1 MTTPSD
7 NNNFGVNFYGS
18 EKLPDST
25 ELVAQFQKIVD
36 NRFARWIMLK
46 MTDQKKFEH
55 VLGVFAGVEEPLS
68 VKESAEARILES
80 ALKRGMK
87 TFNVSNMDLVKDAL
101 REKYVRKGVALTLRS
116 VAKYG
121 ITKPQIFD
129 APLMIVWNTTKQCNL
144 NCKHCYA
151 NAGPKNPDELTL
163 EQKLKVIDMFDE
175 AGVTMIAFSGGE
187 PLMSPDF
194 WKIAEYA
201 SKKGMYTTIA
211 TNGTLLT
218 KGIVDKLADVG
229 VKYIEI
235 SLDSADPAIHNEFR
249 GQPLA
254 WERTV
259 EGIKNVVAKGVFD
272 NAIATTATKYNY
284 KKMDEMLDL
293 AIQLKVKRFI
303 VFNFVPTGRGK
314 EIINEDLTPKERE
327 DLLTFLYDKWQAK
340 VGPDIFSTSPEY
352 SRIGINKVLEG
363 TGKTYAP
370 THFATMETGS
380 NGIAMAEFIGG
391 CGAGR
396 IYAALED
403 NGDLEPCV
411 FLPIR
416 VGNVLKQGLK
426 DIWENSKV
434 LKDLRNRDALEGVC
448 GTCPFK
454 YSCGGCRARAYGYY
468 GDYMQSDPG
477 CLLNE
482 KAYEEVIIKLDS
494 EYRGNL
500 RDENLATISPD

>member
-1 MTTPSD
+1 MTPEPKNES
-7 NNNFGVNFYGS
+7 FGVNFYGS

-36 NRFARWIMLK
+36 NRFARWIMTR
-46 MTDQKKFEH
+46 MTEQKKFEH
-55 VLGVFAGVEEPLS
+55 ILGVFAGVES
-68 VKESAEARILES
+68 TRNVKESTQSKVLEA

-87 TFNVSNMDLVKDAL
+87 TFHIENMEIIKGAL
-101 REKYVRKGVALTLRS
+101 KEKYVRKGVALTLRS

-129 APLMIVWNTTKQCNL
+129 APLMIVWNTTKLCNL
-144 NCKHCYA
+144 HCKHCYA
-151 NAGPKNPDELTL
+151 NAGVKSHDEMTL
-163 EQKLKVIDMFDE
+163 EQKLQVIDKFDK

-201 SKKGMYTTIA
+201 SSKGIYTTIA

-218 KGIVDKLADVG
+218 KSVVNRLAEVGI
-229 VKYIEI
+229 KYIEV

-249 GQPLA
+249 GQQMA

-259 EGIKNVVAKGVFD
+259 EGIKNVVEKGVFD

-284 KKMDEMLDL
+284 KNMDKMLDL
-293 AIQLKVKRFI
+293 AISLKVKRFI

-314 EIINEDLTPKERE
+314 GIINEDLSPKERE

-340 VGPDIFSTSPEY
+340 LGPEIYSTSPEY
-352 SRIGINKVLEG
+352 SRIGINKILDG
-363 TGKTYAP
+363 TGKTYSP
-370 THFATMETGS
+370 THFVPMDAGS
-380 NGIAMAEFIGG
+380 NGIAMAEFLGG

-411 FLPIR
+411 FLPIK
-416 VGNVLKQGLK
+416 VGNVLKG
-426 DIWENSKV
+426 DFNEIWRNSKV
-434 LKDLRNRDALEGVC
+434 LQDLRSRDGLEGVC

-454 YSCGGCRARAYGYY
+454 YSCGGCRARAYGYF

-477 CLLNE
+477 CVLNE
-482 KAYEEVIIKLDS
+482 KAYEEVVIRLSGEEQVGIK
-494 EYRGNL
+494 
-500 RDENLATISPD
+500 DEDIATVPTN

>member
-1 MTTPSD
+1 MSPSQTEG
-7 NNNFGVNFYGS
+7 NFGTNFYGS

-36 NRFARWIMLK
+36 NRFARWIMTR
-46 MTDQKKFEH
+46 MTEQKKFEH
-55 VLGVFAGVEEPLS
+55 ILGVFAGVE
-68 VKESAEARILES
+68 SARNKREYTQSKIMEA
-80 ALKRGMK
+80 ALRRGMK
-87 TFNVSNMDLVKDAL
+87 MFHVENLDLAKDAL
-101 REKYVRKGVALTLRS
+101 KEKYVRKGVALTLRS

-129 APLMIVWNTTKQCNL
+129 APLMIVWNTTKLCNL
-144 NCKHCYA
+144 HCKHCYA
-151 NAGPKNPDELTL
+151 NAGPKSPDEMTL
-163 EQKLKVIDMFDE
+163 EQKLQVIDKFDE
-175 AGVTMIAFSGGE
+175 AGVTIISFSGGE

-201 SKKGMYTTIA
+201 SSKGIYTTIA

-218 KGIVDKLADVG
+218 RSVVDRLAEVG
-229 VKYIEI
+229 VKYVEI
-235 SLDSADPAIHNEFR
+235 SLDSADPATHNEFR
-249 GQPLA
+249 GQAMA

-259 EGIKNVVAKGVFD
+259 EGIKNVVARGAFD
-272 NAIATTATKYNY
+272 TAIATTATKYNY
-284 KKMDEMLDL
+284 KNMDKMLDL
-293 AIQLKVKRFI
+293 AISLRVKRFI

-314 EIINEDLTPKERE
+314 EIINEDLTPRERE
-327 DLLTFLYDKWQAK
+327 ELLTFLYDKWQEK
-340 VGPDIFSTSPEY
+340 VGPEIYSTSPEY

-363 TGKTYAP
+363 TGKTYSP
-370 THFATMETGS
+370 THFVPLDAGQ
-380 NGIAMAEFIGG
+380 NGIGFAEFLGG

-411 FLPIR
+411 FLPVK
-416 VGNVLKQGLK
+416 VGNVLKEDFK
-426 DIWENSKV
+426 EIWQHSNV
-434 LKDLRNRDALEGVC
+434 LLDLRDRDSLKGVC

-477 CLLNE
+477 CVLNE
-482 KAYEEVIIKLDS
+482 KAFEEVVIKLNS
-494 EYRGNL
+494 EEQESNKI
-500 RDENLATISPD
+500 ENLAAVPSN

>member
-1 MTTPSD
+1 MTVPSD
-7 NNNFGVNFYGS
+7 DKNFGVNFYGS

-25 ELVAQFQKIVD
+25 QLVAQFQKIVD
-36 NRFARWIMLK
+36 NRFARWIMMK

-55 VLGVFAGVEEPLS
+55 VLGVFAGVEEPLG
-68 VKESAEARILES
+68 VKESAEAKILES
-80 ALKRGMK
+80 ALRRGMK
-87 TFNVSNMDLVKDAL
+87 TFNVSNMDLIRDAL
-101 REKYVRKGVALTLRS
+101 KEKYVRKGVALTLRS

-144 NCKHCYA
+144 HCKHCYA
-151 NAGPKNPDELTL
+151 NAGPKSPDELTL

-218 KGIVDKLADVG
+218 KGIVDRLADVG
-229 VKYIEI
+229 IKYIEI
-235 SLDSADPAIHNEFR
+235 SLDSADPEVHNEFR

-327 DLLTFLYDKWQAK
+327 ELLTFLYDKWQAK

-477 CLLNE
+477 CVLNE
-482 KAYEEVIIKLDS
+482 KAYEEVVIKLDN
-494 EYRGNL
+494 EYKGSAK
-500 RDENLATISPD
+500 DENIAAISPN

>member
-68 VKESAEARILES
+68 VKESAEAKILES

-87 TFNVSNMDLVKDAL
+87 TFNVSNMDLIRDAL

-187 PLMSPDF
+187 PLISPDF

-218 KGIVDKLADVG
+218 KGIVDRLADVG

-327 DLLTFLYDKWQAK
+327 ELLTFLYDKWQAK

-482 KAYEEVIIKLDS
+482 KAYEEVVIKLDS

-500 RDENLATISPD
+500 KDENLATISPN